1 MSNHVRGRLHL
12 GEGKDRCTHALRTEM
27 GVTLSALPNSVLI
40 VDESLLFT
48 HETGILP
55 VFLGVS
61 LDQLGLMTFRTL
73 D

>member
-1 MSNHVRGRLHL
+1 
-12 GEGKDRCTHALRTEM
+12 M

-40 VDESLLFT
+40 VDESLLFA

-61 LDQLGLMTFRTL
+61 LDQLGLMTFKTL